1 MPDNDNDNDN
11 DTEHACNALL
21 PPAHIGD
28 HLPSRRFTVSPA
40 HRVFLTILVTE
51 FAFCLTDTTLLYAYK
66 RMICDEYYKDHEWDH
81 TGRHKCS
88 VPDVAASYARSYS
101 LSIGIMTVSAI
112 VSVFATNSFI
122 TKYGPRKVFILQP
135 VFLFLCILIQTYGL
149 SVGGITGVHIL
160 QWSGLVYLFGSGAGL
175 RIASNVLI
183 TRLVSEDERTGA
195 FGVIDGMF
203 KIGTALGYAF
213 DGYLYDTYG
222 LYAPFK
228 TGLAMSI
235 ICIIVALLILPEVP
249 ETARA
254 SQETPS
260 ESFISPLKVFLPRKR
275 HGSSGRRGGLDWN
288 VTLLGLGIF
297 FTMMVMGYFPRM
309 LKMVGMDMFGMSAKT
324 NGIMTSLN
332 MLTEA
337 LFLTILFPRIIKW
350 GRSRSRAP
358 PPPSSRTP
366 LSPTRTHDNFDLYF
380 LQASAL
386 YETIITFITT
396 LAESSWQIFTIAMIL
411 PLASGLSPACTGV
424 LVNLVD
430 EGQQADALSAIS
442 LLGWCAYLTAVSL
455 FGTIY
460 ASLNKE
466 ALGRLIFLVNGC
478 AVLLAFIMFTLV
490 RKRRASTPW
499 AYVQLQSSPVA

>member
-1 MPDNDNDNDN
+1 MPHNDNSHDAYD
-11 DTEHACNALL
+11 ALL
-21 PPAHIGD
+21 PPAFID
-28 HLPSRRFTVSPA
+28 DDPPPPRRFTFSPA

-51 FAFCLTDTTLLYAYK
+51 FAFCLTDTTLLYAFK

-88 VPDVAASYARSYS
+88 VPAVAASYARSYS
-101 LSIGIMTVSAI
+101 LAIGIMTVAAV
-112 VSVFATNSFI
+112 VSVFATNSLI
-122 TKYGPRKVFILQP
+122 TKYGPRKVFTLQP
-135 VFLFLCILIQTYGL
+135 VSLFLCILIQTYGL
-149 SVGGITGVHIL
+149 SVGGLTGVHIL

-183 TRLVSEDERTGA
+183 TRLVSEEERTGA

-228 TGLAMSI
+228 TGLAMSV

-249 ETARA
+249 ETAQV
-254 SQETPS
+254 SQESPS
-260 ESFISPLKVFLPRKR
+260 ESLISPLKVFMPRKN
-275 HGSSGRRGGLDWN
+275 HGPSGRRGGLDWN

-297 FTMMVMGYFPRM
+297 FTVMVTGYFPRM
-309 LKMVGMDMFGMSAKT
+309 LKMAGMDMFGMSAKT

-332 MLTEA
+332 MLLEA

-350 GRSRSRAP
+350 GRSRAP
-358 PPPSSRTP
+358 APPSSPSP
-366 LSPTRTHDNFDLYF
+366 LSPLPAQDTFDLYF

-386 YETIITFITT
+386 FETIVTFITT
-396 LAESSWQIFTIAMIL
+396 LAQSSWQIFTIAMVL
-411 PLASGLSPACTGV
+411 PLSSGLSPACTGV

-430 EGQQADALSAIS
+430 ESQQADALSAIS
-442 LLGWCAYLTAVSL
+442 LVGWCAYLTAVSL

-478 AVLLAFIMFTLV
+478 AVLLAFIMFALI
-490 RKRRASTPW
+490 RNRRVSRLPG
-499 AYVQLQSSPVA
+499 AYVQLQASPVA